1 MVRADPKVGGTVET
15 PTRSADAGRLHG
27 AGAER
32 KLGGKA
38 EAMPHGQT
46 TVLQKFVGRSPIRD
60 RAEALTPRFWPQK
73 LRNCALWR
81 SSAHCCVLSRSRT
94 RRSSVKTLRSNG
106 FPAPVPWILSCA
118 LKLLINGTLRPNE
131 GELTVLGRPMD
142 HSRSGRQWLHRKV
155 GIVLQDPDDQL
166 FGATVEQ
173 DVAFGPL
180 NNGMNSAEA
189 RLLVLQTLDSLG
201 IGHLADRPI
210 HELSLGEK
218 KRVALGGV
226 LVLEPEII
234 LLDEPAAGLDFAGI
248 TSMLGLL
255 ARLHESGTTIVISTH
270 DTDLA
275 YEWAEDAW
283 VIRNGRIAAQGAI
296 EDVMRE
302 SELLREAHL
311 RVPGLVEIGLAMQH
325 AYPDSLPGPLPRTRD
340 EMIARILNREAEGDR
355 EESHIGHSFGDS
367 GSRRSS

>member
-1 MVRADPKVGGTVET
+1 
-15 PTRSADAGRLHG
+15 
-27 AGAER
+27 
-32 KLGGKA
+32 
-38 EAMPHGQT
+38 
-46 TVLQKFVGRSPIRD
+46 
-60 RAEALTPRFWPQK
+60 
-73 LRNCALWR
+73 
-81 SSAHCCVLSRSRT
+81 
-94 RRSSVKTLRSNG
+94 
-106 FPAPVPWILSCA
+106 VPWILSCA

-248 TSMLGLL
+248 TSMLSLL
-255 ARLHESGTTIVISTH
+255 GQLHAAGTTIVISTH

-275 YEWAEDAW
+275 YEWAEEAW
-283 VIRNGRIAAQGAI
+283 VLLDGRVAAQGPI
-296 EDVMRE
+296 VKVMQEPDV
-302 SELLREAHL
+302 LREAHL
-311 RVPGLVEIGLAMQH
+311 RVPWLMEMALAMQE
-325 AYPDSLPGPLPRTRD
+325 ASPELASEPLPRNRD
-340 EMIARILNREAEGDR
+340 EMIARIRATSVPAWR
-355 EESHIGHSFGDS
+355 
-367 GSRRSS
+367 

>member
-1 MVRADPKVGGTVET
+1 VGFAYGPGKPAIHEMTFTLASPRRV
-15 PTRSADAGRLHG
+15 ALLG
-27 AGAER
+27 ANGV
-32 KLGGKA
+32 GK
-38 EAMPHGQT
+38 
-46 TVLQKFVGRSPIRD
+46 S
-60 RAEALTPRFWPQK
+60 
-73 LRNCALWR
+73 
-81 SSAHCCVLSRSRT
+81 
-94 RRSSVKTLRSNG
+94 TLM
-106 FPAPVPWILSCA
+106 
-118 LKLLINGTLRPNE
+118 LLLNGTLRPQE

-142 HSRSGRQWLHRKV
+142 YSRSQLQWLHRKV

-180 NNGMNSAEA
+180 NNDIGSAEA
-189 RLLVLQTLDSLG
+189 RLQVMQTLDSLG

-218 KRVALGGV
+218 KRVALAGV

-255 ARLHESGTTIVISTH
+255 NRLHRDGTTIVISTH

-283 VIRNGRIAAQGAI
+283 VIMDGRISAQGPTA
-296 EDVMRE
+296 DVMQERDV
-302 SELLREAHL
+302 LRAAHL
-311 RVPGLVEIGLAMQH
+311 RVPWLVEMGLAIQE
-325 AYPDSLPGPLPRTRD
+325 ARPNGACGPLPRNRD
-340 EMIARILNREAEGDR
+340 EMVARIKAARDGGIF
-355 EESHIGHSFGDS
+355 ESDS
-367 GSRRSS
+367 PRIVAVQMKE